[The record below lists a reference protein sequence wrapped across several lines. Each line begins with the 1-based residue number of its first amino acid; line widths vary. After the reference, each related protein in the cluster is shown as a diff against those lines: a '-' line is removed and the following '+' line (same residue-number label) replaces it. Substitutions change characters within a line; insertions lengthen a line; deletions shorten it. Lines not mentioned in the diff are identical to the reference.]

1 MSKFNYSKYYNKI
14 NSSKLLYGLGIIILN
29 LFSKYVEINIS
40 KSQQAFIRNSITR
53 ELFIFTV
60 IFVGTHD
67 IITSI
72 LLTAAL
78 LILSNT
84 AFNGKSKFCIMP
96 EKYKNLDKVL
106 DTNNDNYISEI
117 EIENA
122 RDILYRASLQKQN

>member
-1 MSKFNYSKYYNKI
+1 MTNFNYSKYYNKN

-72 LLTAAL
+72 LLTAAFT
-78 LILSNT
+78 IMVRYI
-84 AFNGKSKFCIMP
+84 FNENSRFCILP
-96 EKYKNLDKVL
+96 HE
-106 DTNNDNYISEI
+106 
-117 EIENA
+117 
-122 RDILYRASLQKQN
+122 YRNVTQ